1 MIMNKHITRR
11 DWLNRSAAVLG
22 GTLLS
27 SVTGYNPLYS
37 TPISWSTN
45 EPIRMMYNENPYG
58 PSQIARKAMQKAFS
72 ESNLYSMTP
81 AKAEFK
87 ALIAKLNGVK
97 PSQVVIGFG
106 STEILKKAALMNGI
120 DGGELVSPTL
130 TFEEINH
137 YADTLNMSIKRVP
150 MDNKIG
156 IDLNK
161 ISDSVSRKTKLVY
174 LCNPNNPTGK
184 IMDSGELESF
194 CKNISKRT
202 VVFIDEAYL
211 EYVSD
216 PDYRSMLG
224 LVKKGI
230 NVIVSRTASKV
241 HGLAGLRVG
250 YAITTTELAKKL
262 ESYLTDY
269 LNIVGLRA
277 AIASYQD
284 QEFQNYSIKMNDRA
298 KRIVTNFLDEK
309 GIQYLDS
316 HSNFIFFHIG
326 KPITEFQPAMEKK
339 GVLVGRPF
347 PPYTDWCRLSMATPD
362 EMGRFIEGFNALL

>member
-1 MIMNKHITRR
+1 MNKHITRR
-11 DWLNRSAAVLG
+11 DWLNRSATVLG
-22 GTLLS
+22 GTLLG

-37 TPISWSTN
+37 TPISRSTN

-58 PSQIARKAMQKAFS
+58 PSQIARKAMRKAFV

-130 TFEEINH
+130 TFEEIND
-137 YADTLNMSIKRVP
+137 YADTLNMPVKRVP
-150 MDNKIG
+150 MDNEIG

-161 ISDSVSRKTKLVY
+161 ISDSISKKTKLVY
-174 LCNPNNPTGK
+174 LCNPNNPTAK
-184 IMDSGELESF
+184 IMDSGALESF
-194 CKNISKRT
+194 CKNMSKRT

-211 EYVSD
+211 EYVAN

-250 YAITTTELAKKL
+250 YAITTPELAKKL
-262 ESYLTDY
+262 EPYLTDY

-316 HSNFIFFHIG
+316 QSNFIFFHIG
-326 KPITEFQPAMEKK
+326 RPITEFQPAMEKK

-347 PPYTDWCRLSMATPD
+347 PPYTDWCRL
-362 EMGRFIEGFNALL
+362 